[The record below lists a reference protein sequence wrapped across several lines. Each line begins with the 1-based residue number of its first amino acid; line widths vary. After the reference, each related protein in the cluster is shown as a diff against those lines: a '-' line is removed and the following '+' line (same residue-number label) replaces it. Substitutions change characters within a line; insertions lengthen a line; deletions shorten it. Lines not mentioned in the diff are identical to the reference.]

1 MSHEIRTPMNSI
13 IGFSNLLTSDEITE
27 IQKKDFLN
35 YIRSSGEMLL
45 NLIDDIIDIAKIE
58 AGELKI
64 TKKELNLGNLF
75 NELYKTFSEIKNK
88 SGKSHINLLLIKD
101 SVFDLSFKTDP
112 FRLRQILTNLV
123 NNAIKFT
130 DEGTVEF
137 GFRVKDERNIEF
149 FVKDTGMGLSKEELG
164 IIFERFKRT
173 YSSEE
178 KNIVGTGLGLAISK
192 NLVEIMGGEMW
203 VDSSLKVGTTFY
215 FTLPYLKSVKIETK
229 NDINQE
235 SVSSFLWKDK
245 TILVVEDDDQSYYF
259 LKELLKRTGAT
270 IIRAANGIEALEIC
284 RSDMKLDLVL
294 MDIQMPK
301 ISGYEATRE
310 IKRIRKILP
319 VIAQTAYAMAGD
331 REKSI
336 KAGCDD
342 YIAKP
347 LNIESLL
354 PKINQ
359 FINIVS
365 GTRTHQGENVPS
377 SFRN

>member
-1 MSHEIRTPMNSI
+1 MHS
-13 IGFSNLLTSDEITE
+13 
-27 IQKKDFLN
+27 
-35 YIRSSGEMLL
+35 
-45 NLIDDIIDIAKIE
+45 
-58 AGELKI
+58 
-64 TKKELNLGNLF
+64 
-75 NELYKTFSEIKNK
+75 
-88 SGKSHINLLLIKD
+88 
-101 SVFDLSFKTDP
+101 
-112 FRLRQILTNLV
+112 
-123 NNAIKFT
+123 
-130 DEGTVEF
+130 
-137 GFRVKDERNIEF
+137 
-149 FVKDTGMGLSKEELG
+149 
-164 IIFERFKRT
+164 
-173 YSSEE
+173 
-178 KNIVGTGLGLAISK
+178 
-192 NLVEIMGGEMW
+192 
-203 VDSSLKVGTTFY
+203 
-215 FTLPYLKSVKIETK
+215 
-229 NDINQE
+229 
-235 SVSSFLWKDK
+235 
-245 TILVVEDDDQSYYF
+245 F